1 MILTDC
7 TIEEDFTK
15 LFFGLR
21 GILLAPVGGGT
32 GLGCSG
38 RVQVSNDVLP
48 VAVPV
53 LLDGLQQTQVL
64 AEKKNKNTLSLQDK
78 IVFFQIT

>member
-7 TIEEDFTK
+7 TIEEDFTE

-32 GLGCSG
+32 GLCGSG
-38 RVQVSNDVLP
+38 RVQVTDDVLP

-64 AEKKNKNTLSLQDK
+64 AEKNTDVEFTSK
-78 IVFFQIT
+78 IVF